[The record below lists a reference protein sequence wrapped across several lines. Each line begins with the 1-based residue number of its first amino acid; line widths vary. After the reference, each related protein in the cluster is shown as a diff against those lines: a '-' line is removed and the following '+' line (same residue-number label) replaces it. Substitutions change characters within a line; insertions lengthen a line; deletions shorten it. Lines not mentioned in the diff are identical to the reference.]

1 MSARTE
7 SFEILKVLAHHRVE
21 LIVVGMTAAVLQG
34 APVHT
39 FDLDII
45 YALNDE
51 NIQRLLAAL
60 TELSA
65 EFRGDIAG
73 RRIKPNASHLMST
86 GHKLLTTKFG
96 QLDVLAT
103 IEKDTRYED
112 LIGDTV
118 RLDLDGVVIQVLG
131 LERLIRA
138 KENAGRPKDHA
149 ALPVLRATLDLVKKG

>member
-1 MSARTE
+1 MPASTE
-7 SFEILKVLAHHRVE
+7 SFEILKVLARHRVE
-21 LIVVGMTAAVLQG
+21 FIVVGMTAAVLQG
-34 APVHT
+34 APVQT

-45 YALNDE
+45 YSLADE
-51 NIQRLLAAL
+51 NVQRLLIAL
-60 TELSA
+60 DELSA

-73 RRIKPNASHLMST
+73 RRLRPNASHLMST

-112 LIGDTV
+112 LLGETV
-118 RLDLDGVVIQVLG
+118 KLDIDGLVTQVLG
-131 LERLIRA
+131 LERLISA

-149 ALPVLRATLDLVKKG
+149 ALPVLRATLDVVRKG